1 MSNWTVD
8 EVDAL
13 REENGGGNAVARRVW
28 LATWDEGKMRKPT
41 EKDHVDYF
49 KKFINRV
56 YNEQAFYDEAGYAS
70 GPAPAFAAPASGRSV
85 RSSQRAAQPAPA
97 PGRFCCGAFHAD
109 PSLMC

>member
-1 MSNWTVD
+1 MSNWTMD

-28 LATWDEGKMRKPT
+28 LATWDEGKMRKPN

-49 KKFINRV
+49 KKFINKV
-56 YNEQAFYDEAGYAS
+56 YNEQAFYDES
-70 GPAPAFAAPASGRSV
+70 GFSSVQVAAPAASSSA

-97 PGRFCCGAFHAD
+97 PGRLLISVFSSHGL
-109 PSLMC
+109 SVT